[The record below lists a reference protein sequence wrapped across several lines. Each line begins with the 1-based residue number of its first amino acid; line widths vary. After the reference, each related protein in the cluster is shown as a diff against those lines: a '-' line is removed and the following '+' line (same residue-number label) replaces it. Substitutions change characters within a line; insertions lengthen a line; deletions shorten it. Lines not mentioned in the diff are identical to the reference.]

1 MGRSTYMVTWSTSW
15 LTQAQPARVAASA
28 RRVLH
33 VLRFYEALTELTT
46 VSAALLA
53 ACDAPPSPPHTDALS
68 MVADTAS
75 ALEQCAL
82 LLGWREDDADR
93 ADDAPVAATLPRGAM
108 VMRGYTSVC
117 FPC

>member
-53 ACDAPPSPPHTDALS
+53 ACDAPPSPRTRMHCPWWQTLQVRS
-68 MVADTAS
+68 SS
-75 ALEQCAL
+75 ARCCW
-82 LLGWREDDADR
+82 G
-93 ADDAPVAATLPRGAM
+93 GARTM
-108 VMRGYTSVC
+108 QIVQTMHRWQPPFHEVRWS
-117 FPC
+117 